1 MLRMVL
7 AEVPSTTP
15 PLLEL
20 RKWRVGGRSGEEGG
34 VGGEKR
40 KEKNGEE
47 EKKKRSGRR
56 VQGAIQYLDMEGGGN
71 VDKEGYREHQR
82 EGLSRAC

>member
-20 RKWRVGGRSGEEGG
+20 RKRRVGGRSGEEGG
-34 VGGEKR
+34 VEGEKR

-47 EKKKRSGRR
+47 EKKKEEWEEGAGCHTILGQGGRGER
-56 VQGAIQYLDMEGGGN
+56 
-71 VDKEGYREHQR
+71 
-82 EGLSRAC
+82 